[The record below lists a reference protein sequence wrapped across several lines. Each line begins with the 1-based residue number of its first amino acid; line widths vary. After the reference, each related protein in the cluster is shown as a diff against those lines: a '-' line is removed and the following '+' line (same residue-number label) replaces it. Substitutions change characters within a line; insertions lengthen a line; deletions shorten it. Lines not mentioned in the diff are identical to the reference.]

1 MNDEINA
8 LSRLNNKHPELAS
21 AYRKI
26 LSETEN
32 QLEKEG
38 LDIFF
43 DEIGVKKL
51 TKDEDLKEI
60 LKKYLHGKVCEQAF
74 LSLLED
80 DLFKKDY
87 HSYLLSWL
95 LVAGSNSILPH
106 WVCHQY
112 PQVLDLVYK
121 LRETPC
127 ENTSCEF
134 CLENHSSEKQLKKFF
149 GFDSYRMEP
158 ATADGNS
165 LQKSIVEAD

>member
-1 MNDEINA
+1 LDTLRLSPICFPENPYHKLIKGYKLEGDSRSDPIKDCELAYALLNDEINA

-74 LSLLED
+74 LSLLEMISSKRITI
-80 DLFKKDY
+80 LT
-87 HSYLLSWL
+87 SYLGYL
-95 LVAGSNSILPH
+95 LRVPIQSSPTGYAIS
-106 WVCHQY
+106 
-112 PQVLDLVYK
+112 
-121 LRETPC
+121 TP
-127 ENTSCEF
+127 
-134 CLENHSSEKQLKKFF
+134 KF
-149 GFDSYRMEP
+149 
-158 ATADGNS
+158 
-165 LQKSIVEAD
+165 